1 MFSLAVESLGD
12 IGSMSTLAVTGLVL
26 EWVESLEEIEE

>member
-1 MFSLAVESLGD
+1 MFSLTVESLGG